1 MEQKIYSALAKF
13 ADIVKPIEKDASNP
27 FFKSKYATL
36 SHIQEVIKPHLKA
49 SGLILVHAVT
59 GDSVTSTV
67 YAVEDGSSVSSA
79 FPFILGKPQEN
90 GSAVTYA
97 KRYNTAALL
106 NLDTD
111 ADDDGNE
118 AQKNET
124 ASVAKT
130 ATALAKPVEL
140 PWMNDNQL
148 ADLLSLIDKGQYDG
162 KNGQEVTKI
171 ARQKYAVNRDMAAK
185 IDKAVSIR
193 VGNVPKKDLTK
204 EAGSI
209 FKDPKVKAGGHI
221 VDGIAVA
228 DIPF

>member
-1 MEQKIYSALAKF
+1 MDKTTDKIYSALAKF

-124 ASVAKT
+124 VH
-130 ATALAKPVEL
+130 ATKPAYKPDLAKAEYTGTHVCKKCAKDVVGP
-140 PWMNDNQL
+140 DIR
-148 ADLLSLIDKGQYDG
+148 DGQYG
-162 KNGQEVTKI
+162 KYFICPHCTKI
-171 ARQKYAVNRDMAAK
+171 SNAN
-185 IDKAVSIR
+185 
-193 VGNVPKKDLTK
+193 PKKDLSK

-209 FKDPKVKAGGHI
+209 FKDPKAKAGEHV
-221 VDGIAVA
+221 VDGIAIA

>member
-118 AQKNET
+118 AQKTEK
-124 ASVAKT
+124 VAT
-130 ATALAKPVEL
+130 AKPVTKPAAPATTAQ
-140 PWMNDNQL
+140 PWFNH
-148 ADLLSLIDKGQYDG
+148 Y
-162 KNGQEVTKI
+162 
-171 ARQKYAVNRDMAAK
+171 
-185 IDKAVSIR
+185 
-193 VGNVPKKDLTK
+193 
-204 EAGSI
+204 
-209 FKDPKVKAGGHI
+209 FKDTKNETPEWKQLR
-221 VDGIAVA
+221 A
-228 DIPF
+228 DMEMGKLPSCEDYIMEIKKTRKIFGPVEDEIRSLFDSVQTPF

>member
-13 ADIVKPIEKDASNP
+13 ADIVKPIEKDAANP

-36 SHIQEVIKPHLKA
+36 SHIQEVIKPHLKD

-118 AQKNET
+118 AQKTEK
-124 ASVAKT
+124 VAT
-130 ATALAKPVEL
+130 AKPVTKPAAPAPVAGAKWFNHTKFKSTEEADEWKQL
-140 PWMNDNQL
+140 VKDMTDNKFPSAEDYIMDIKTRGFKIYGPVEQEIR
-148 ADLLSLIDKGQYDG
+148 DL
-162 KNGQEVTKI
+162 
-171 ARQKYAVNRDMAAK
+171 
-185 IDKAVSIR
+185 
-193 VGNVPKKDLTK
+193 
-204 EAGSI
+204 
-209 FKDPKVKAGGHI
+209 H
-221 VDGIAVA
+221 A
-228 DIPF
+228 DISVPF

>member
-118 AQKNET
+118 AQKTEKVATARPVTKPAHAPAAAQPWFNHYFKDTKNET
-124 ASVAKT
+124 PEWKQLRADMLSEKFPSVEDYIMDIKKT
-130 ATALAKPVEL
+130 KKIFGPVE
-140 PWMNDNQL
+140 
-148 ADLLSLIDKGQYDG
+148 
-162 KNGQEVTKI
+162 EE
-171 ARQKYAVNRDMAAK
+171 
-185 IDKAVSIR
+185 IR
-193 VGNVPKKDLTK
+193 TMYTESV
-204 EAGSI
+204 
-209 FKDPKVKAGGHI
+209 
-221 VDGIAVA
+221 
-228 DIPF
+228 IPF

>member
-1 MEQKIYSALAKF
+1 MSKIYSALSKF
-13 ADIVKPIEKDASNP
+13 ADSISPI
-27 FFKSKYATL
+27 SKYATL

-79 FPFILGKPQEN
+79 FPFTVGKPQEN

-118 AQKNET
+118 ANNVD
-124 ASVAKT
+124 AAKRLD
-130 ATALAKPVEL
+130 ANMEKFIKPAYKPDLAKAEYTGTHVCTKAGCGKEVVGP
-140 PWMNDNQL
+140 D
-148 ADLLSLIDKGQYDG
+148 IFDG
-162 KNGQEVTKI
+162 KFGKCFKCPHCGGFSKPN
-171 ARQKYAVNRDMAAK
+171 
-185 IDKAVSIR
+185 
-193 VGNVPKKDLTK
+193 PKKDLTK
-204 EAGSI
+204 
-209 FKDPKVKAGGHI
+209 
-221 VDGIAVA
+221 
-228 DIPF
+228 